1 MPEDAIT
8 LGALLAALDHT
19 VATLVEAPAGEQ
31 VTLRSVALGEPAD
44 LAGISGALPEVY
56 LLVGADAAA
65 TGAWLHTAGK
75 RERSHRPRVLITKS
89 ADDAPVR
96 AAARDADIALVRLHR
111 EARWDQVFPLVRRLV
126 TRAPA
131 RRTPAGDHDL
141 LAPDTDLFGLAQVVA
156 GETGGMVSIEDPS
169 SHVLAYS
176 ASDSSADR
184 LRIESILGREG
195 PADYLRI
202 LRAWGVYDRV
212 RRSDEVV
219 DVPEHPELAMR
230 RRLVVAIR
238 RGTGAQARMLGTLW
252 LQQGARPLRPD
263 AAQVLRGAAAVAA
276 RIIARRLDAPS
287 TEALLVRRLFGAHGD
302 GVDVPSVVAAL
313 GLPVEGPAAVIGFAA
328 LRTADGVGSASA
340 HGVSAGRGSGAAR
353 GPSVG
358 RGSGAAP
365 GSSAG
370 RGSGAAHGLS
380 AGRGSAAEIGSAA
393 GHGRSGGS
401 GSASDIGSGA
411 ALGPVAGLVTSS
423 GLIRLYASAFR
434 DDSVTEAIGDRV
446 YVLVP
451 SYHSA
456 AGVGSW
462 VRELVAQLEQAR
474 GLVVRAAIAAPVA
487 GLTAV
492 AAAREEV
499 DRVLD
504 SPADPDARVTTLAEA
519 RTAVLLTEI
528 IELIRDRPHLHDPR
542 LAALDTYDR
551 AHAADLRATARAYL
565 RAHGEVSAAAAALR
579 IHPNTLRYRLRRIES
594 VLGISLNDPADRL
607 LLELQLAAAPDPST

>member
-1 MPEDAIT
+1 M
-8 LGALLAALDHT
+8 
-19 VATLVEAPAGEQ
+19 
-31 VTLRSVALGEPAD
+31 
-44 LAGISGALPEVY
+44 
-56 LLVGADAAA
+56 
-65 TGAWLHTAGK
+65 
-75 RERSHRPRVLITKS
+75 
-89 ADDAPVR
+89 
-96 AAARDADIALVRLHR
+96 
-111 EARWDQVFPLVRRLV
+111 
-126 TRAPA
+126 
-131 RRTPAGDHDL
+131 
-141 LAPDTDLFGLAQVVA
+141 
-156 GETGGMVSIEDPS
+156 
-169 SHVLAYS
+169 
-176 ASDSSADR
+176 
-184 LRIESILGREG
+184 
-195 PADYLRI
+195 
-202 LRAWGVYDRV
+202 
-212 RRSDEVV
+212 
-219 DVPEHPELAMR
+219 
-230 RRLVVAIR
+230 
-238 RGTGAQARMLGTLW
+238 
-252 LQQGARPLRPD
+252 
-263 AAQVLRGAAAVAA
+263 
-276 RIIARRLDAPS
+276 
-287 TEALLVRRLFGAHGD
+287 
-302 GVDVPSVVAAL
+302 
-313 GLPVEGPAAVIGFAA
+313 
-328 LRTADGVGSASA
+328 
-340 HGVSAGRGSGAAR
+340 
-353 GPSVG
+353 
-358 RGSGAAP
+358 
-365 GSSAG
+365 
-370 RGSGAAHGLS
+370 S

-401 GSASDIGSGA
+401 GSAAEIGSGA
-411 ALGPVAGLVTSS
+411 ALGPVAGLAASS

-551 AHAADLRATARAYL
+551 THAADLRATARAYL

>member
-8 LGALLAALDHT
+8 LGELVAALDRT
-19 VATLVEAPAGEQ
+19 VATLVEAPEGER
-31 VTLRSVALGEPAD
+31 VPLRSVALGEPAD
-44 LAGISGALPEVY
+44 LAGVSGALPEVY
-56 LLVGADAAA
+56 LLVGADPVA
-65 TGAWLHTAGK
+65 TAAWLRQAGQ
-75 RERSHRPRVLITKS
+75 REQAHRPRVLITKNT
-89 ADDAPVR
+89 DDAPGVR
-96 AAARDADIALVRLHR
+96 AAARDTGIALVRLHQ

-126 TRAPA
+126 TRAPG
-131 RRTPAGDHDL
+131 RRTPTGDHDL

-156 GETGGMVSIEDPS
+156 AETGGMVSIEDPS

-212 RRSDEVV
+212 RRTDEVV
-219 DVPEHPELAMR
+219 DVPEHPELDMR
-230 RRLVVAIR
+230 RRLVVGIR
-238 RGTGAQARMLGTLW
+238 RGTGPRARMLGTLW

-287 TEALLVRRLFGAHGD
+287 TEALLIRRLFGAHGD

-328 LRTADGVGSASA
+328 LGTADGPTTGRGRASA
-340 HGVSAGRGSGAAR
+340 AD
-353 GPSVG
+353 SV
-358 RGSGAAP
+358 
-365 GSSAG
+365 
-370 RGSGAAHGLS
+370 AAHDPRAGL
-380 AGRGSAAEIGSAA
+380 GSAAEIG
-393 GHGRSGGS
+393 
-401 GSASDIGSGA
+401 A
-411 ALGPVAGLVTSS
+411 ALAPAAELAASS
-423 GLIRLYASAFR
+423 GLIRLHASAFR
-434 DDSVTEAIGDRV
+434 GDSVTEAIGDRV

-451 SYHSA
+451 SYHST

-474 GLVVRAAIAAPVA
+474 GLLVRAAIAAPVA

-504 SPADPDARVTTLAEA
+504 SPADPAARVTTLAEA

-528 IELIRDRPHLHDPR
+528 VELIRDRPYLHDPR
-542 LAALDTYDR
+542 LAALDAYDR
-551 AHAADLRATARAYL
+551 THAADLRATARAYL

-594 VLGISLNDPADRL
+594 VLGISLSDPADRL
-607 LLELQLAAAPDPST
+607 LLELQLAAAPDPSP